1 MTWSDVAVAAAF
13 VVGVVA
19 GGIGAIR
26 VFKYAL
32 EYLRSDRDRSD

>member
-1 MTWSDVAVAAAF
+1 MTWADVAVAAAF
-13 VVGVVA
+13 VVGVVV

-32 EYLRSDRDRSD
+32 EYLKGDSRGE

>member
-1 MTWSDVAVAAAF
+1 MTWADVAVAAAF

-19 GGIGAIR
+19 GGVGAIR

-32 EYLRSDRDRSD
+32 EYLRGEQRN